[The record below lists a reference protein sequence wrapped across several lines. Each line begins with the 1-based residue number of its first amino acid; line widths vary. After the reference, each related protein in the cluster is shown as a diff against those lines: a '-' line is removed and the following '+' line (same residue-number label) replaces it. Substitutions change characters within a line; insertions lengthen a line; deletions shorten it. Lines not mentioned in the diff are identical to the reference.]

1 MKNAF
6 DYGSRDAA
14 IRTQTYSVVRRLRG
28 LPHALFAQYWRDVHG
43 PLCSRLPGLGF
54 YVQHHFSSE
63 RTARLWPEG
72 EGVRQLEVELDG
84 AVEIGFADGDEA
96 GRFIEAS
103 PLLFGDEVNVF
114 GWDAAFSLPEGS
126 KTFVDQDPD
135 GAPNGVDR
143 LYRLHVYFSERA
155 GKQLAPWLTQ
165 FAEALSA
172 QREVVKLRLH
182 LPERYD
188 NAHPQPPSPVPHEVV
203 DDMLRMGVMEI
214 GFASAMD
221 ARRLFESDAFAKAAA
236 DQAAHVQAL
245 AAVLVTHVYTFVRD
259 GTPTMAGLRGSSV
272 AEVIALIGAT
282 NHASDAVQRL
292 FVRA

>member
-14 IRTQTYSVVRRLRG
+14 IRTQTYSVVRRLKG

-63 RTARLWPEG
+63 RTARLWPVG
-72 EGVRQLEVELDG
+72 EGVRQLDVELDG
-84 AVEIGFADGDEA
+84 AVEIGFADADEA

-114 GWDAAFSLPEGS
+114 GWDAAFSLPDGS

-135 GAPNGVDR
+135 GVPNGVDR
-143 LYRLHVYFSERA
+143 LYRLHVYFSEKP
-155 GKQLAPWLTQ
+155 GGQLATWLTE
-165 FAEALSA
+165 FAARLSA
-172 QREVVKLRLH
+172 QPEVVKLRLH
-182 LPERYD
+182 LPEAYD
-188 NAHPQPPSPVPHEVV
+188 NAHPQPPSPVPHEVIE
-203 DDMLRMGVMEI
+203 DMLRMGVMEI

-221 ARRLFESDAFAKAAA
+221 ARRLFESDVFAKAAA
-236 DQAAHVQAL
+236 DQAAHVQAV
-245 AAVLVTHVYTFVRD
+245 AAVLVTHVHTFVRD
-259 GTPTMAGLRGSSV
+259 GHPTMAGLRGSSV
-272 AEVIALIGAT
+272 AEVIASIGAT
-282 NHASDAVQRL
+282 NHASDAVKRL